1 MQFTPQQLAGGGS
14 YGCKTKIGNWSE
26 EKSLEEIMLQ
36 DFLARKKTGN
46 LLSLKE
52 RKRDLL
58 VMSTVPHTFSADGVL
73 KFGDTVML
81 GNVNTQAYLAN
92 NIFDR
97 TQPISETYSVS
108 AAPSTS
114 TSGKGPTARS
124 TFVLVKWPK
133 YNYPDDCLR
142 YGQPF
147 LLACNPSLRIDEG
160 TGLLR
165 PPIF

>member
-1 MQFTPQQLAGGGS
+1 
-14 YGCKTKIGNWSE
+14 
-26 EKSLEEIMLQ
+26 MLQ
-36 DFLARKKTGN
+36 DFLARKKNGD

-58 VMSTVPHTFSADGVL
+58 VLSKVPHTFSADGIL

-81 GNVNTQAYLAN
+81 GNVNTQSFLAN

-97 TQPISETYSVS
+97 TQPVGETYSVS
-108 AAPSTS
+108 AAPASS
-114 TSGKGPTARS
+114 KSGQGPTARS
-124 TFVLVKWPK
+124 SFVIVKWPK

-147 LLACNPSLRIDEG
+147 LLACLS
-160 TGLLR
+160 
-165 PPIF
+165 